1 MANRFTL
8 EHFRNNTPIVDPKTG
23 LPTEYFLRMMFGNTE
38 VGSDQQATVE
48 QNAMDIDTLESGKA
62 DKTTSINA
70 GTGLT
75 GGGDLSAD
83 RTISLADT
91 TVTPGS

>member
-48 QNAMDIDTLESGKA
+48 QNAMDIDTLEIVTGKQLGYCFE
-62 DKTTSINA
+62 NA
-70 GTGLT
+70 QE
-75 GGGDLSAD
+75 
-83 RTISLADT
+83 
-91 TVTPGS
+91 